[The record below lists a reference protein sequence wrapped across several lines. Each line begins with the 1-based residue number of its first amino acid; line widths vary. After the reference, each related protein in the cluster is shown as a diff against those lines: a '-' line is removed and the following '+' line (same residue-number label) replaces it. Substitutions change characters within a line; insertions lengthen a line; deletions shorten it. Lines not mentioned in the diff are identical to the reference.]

1 MKISDKALLIAA
13 GALLAASG
21 AGVIAAA
28 PDARETGNREQMVA
42 GWQISDRASPQSGDP
57 RRRTIHMMRSGSGWS
72 IEYEAVAGA
81 EAVAPAS
88 TYMVNVDAPENGSCS
103 DGNSADVDEGTPE
116 QRARLVRQRI
126 ADSIV
131 SAQRAC
137 RRTADVS
144 AAALAGFE
152 RAYEAAD
159 HWTAER
165 RAVFDMEGAA
175 EEITQAASDAF
186 NETEAA
192 ATQRDDG
199 GHSSTND
206 SGAVEP
212 K

>member
-1 MKISDKALLIAA
+1 MKISDRALLIAA
-13 GALLAASG
+13 GTLLAASG
-21 AGVIAAA
+21 PGAIAAA
-28 PDARETGNREQMVA
+28 PDAREAGNREQMVA
-42 GWQISDRASPQSGDP
+42 GWQIHDRASPESGDP
-57 RRRTIHMMRSGSGWS
+57 RRRTIHMVRSGAGWS

-131 SAQRAC
+131 AAQRAC

-152 RAYEAAD
+152 LAYEAAD
-159 HWTAER
+159 LWTAER
-165 RAVFDMEGAA
+165 RAAFGRGRSA
-175 EEITQAASDAF
+175 E
-186 NETEAA
+186 
-192 ATQRDDG
+192 
-199 GHSSTND
+199 
-206 SGAVEP
+206 
-212 K
+212 